1 MSRVRRAREF
11 TLVTGALGG
20 AALVAAEAAA
30 ARLRQYA
37 QPDPHLAMRT
47 SIGDPASPALRL
59 VLLGDASAL
68 GVGVDRVADT
78 VGGHL
83 AELLAG
89 GPATNG
95 RRIELASVAGARAR
109 GADLG
114 TPGPPAAPRGPPQG
128 GGIPVRANDAAR

>member
-1 MSRVRRAREF
+1 MSRVRRAAAITF
-11 TLVTGALGG
+11 VTGALGG

-30 ARLRQYA
+30 ARLRRYA

-47 SIGDPASPALRL
+47 SVGDPASPALRL

-95 RRIELASVAGARAR
+95 RRIELSSVAGARAPR
-109 GADLG
+109 ARPRS
-114 TPGPPAAPRGPPQG
+114 PGGPALPGGRPR
-128 GGIPVRANDAAR
+128 

>member
-1 MSRVRRAREF
+1 MSRVRRAAAL
-11 TLVTGALGG
+11 TLITGAVSGVAVVG
-20 AALVAAEAAA
+20 AEAVAA
-30 ARLRQYA
+30 RVRRYA

-47 SIGDPASPALRL
+47 SVGDPAYPALRL

-68 GVGVDRVADT
+68 GVGVDRAADT

-95 RRIELASVAGARAR
+95 PPNQLANVAGARAP
-109 GADLG
+109 GAHPRDPVG
-114 TPGPPAAPRGPPQG
+114 PAAPGGPPPG
-128 GGIPVRANDAAR
+128 GVAPHRDHDPAR

>member
-1 MSRVRRAREF
+1 MSRVRRAAAL
-11 TLVTGALGG
+11 TLITGAVSGVAVVG
-20 AALVAAEAAA
+20 AEAVAA
-30 ARLRQYA
+30 RVRRYA

-47 SIGDPASPALRL
+47 SVGDPAYPALRL

-95 RRIELASVAGARAR
+95 RRVELSSGAGAGGR
-109 GADLG
+109 GAALRPPGAPGLLG
-114 TPGPPAAPRGPPQG
+114 GPPRGARD
-128 GGIPVRANDAAR
+128 PVGRHA